1 MLSVRQVLMRKII
14 GLVLASILICFG
26 RGAEVATSAEL
37 KYYGKSS
44 DAPIP
49 LIWDDDGSPDGV
61 IALLYFLRH
70 PGVDVKAITVS
81 CGLAHPDVF
90 AQNLRRMLSRL
101 GITDIPVAAGR
112 SVPLSGN
119 NAFPEAWRKNSDAF
133 WQIPLPELEAKP
145 GPASAARLIADVVR
159 RSSAPVIVFVSG
171 PHTNLAEALRL
182 DPGIASKIRTVDSM
196 GGALRVPGNVRSEAE
211 NELTPLS
218 EWNIWID
225 PRAARAVFESGIPIH
240 LTPLNAAQ
248 SVVWKKSDAER
259 WKSSNSPGS
268 QLAVNLLEWMLQ
280 TMSPGGV
287 YVWDLVAGV
296 IATTPALCELQP
308 SHVRVITKP
317 GDQQGRTI
325 IDRTATP
332 NANVCILPDED
343 AMRKH
348 VSLVFAPLQ

>member
-1 MLSVRQVLMRKII
+1 MRKIT
-14 GLVLASILICFG
+14 GLAIAFILICFVK
-26 RGAEVATSAEL
+26 GAEVATSAEL
-37 KYYGKSS
+37 NSYGKSS

-90 AQNLRRMLSRL
+90 AQNLKRMLSRL

-112 SVPLSGN
+112 SMPLSGN

-133 WQIPLPELEAKP
+133 WQIPLPELGAKP

-159 RSSAPVIVFVSG
+159 RSADPVIIFVSG

-182 DPGIASKIRTVDSM
+182 EPGIASNIRTVESM
-196 GGALRVPGNVRSEAE
+196 GGALQVPGNVRSEAV
-211 NELTPLS
+211 NELTPVS

-225 PRAARAVFESGIPIH
+225 PRAASAVFESGIPIN
-240 LTPLNAAQ
+240 LTPLDASQ
-248 SVVWKKSDAER
+248 SVVWKRSDAER
-259 WKSSNSPGS
+259 WKTSNSPGS
-268 QLAVNLLEWMLQ
+268 ELAANLLEWMLQ

-296 IATTPALCELQP
+296 NATTPALCEQQP
-308 SHVRVITKP
+308 SPVRVITKS

-325 IDRTATP
+325 IDRTAPP
-332 NANVCILPDED
+332 NTNVCIMPDED

-348 VSLVFAPLQ
+348 VSLVFAPP